1 MDKLVSVI
9 IPVYNARDSLRKC
22 VESAVYGN
30 YRNIEILLVDD
41 CSSDG
46 SWALCCELC
55 EEFSAVKC
63 FRNDKNSGPSQTR
76 NRGLAEA
83 SGEYI
88 CFLDSDDWVSGQY
101 FTELVREA
109 DMHSHELVICGF
121 CFVNNMDNLKQDY
134 LYDTNAKTISSV
146 EIKGSFSVLQKVM
159 LQNVWNKIFCADV
172 IRKYSLRFDVNK
184 RMGED
189 FDFVLD
195 YIEKKKCSGYCIIN
209 RPLYYYVRANNQSLM
224 SQFGL
229 THFAEDEER
238 YSRLFSL
245 CGSDTGRRTYD
256 TNLDALKFNFI
267 YHIMHARQLNR
278 QEKLERIEELMQDG
292 KAGVYYRHHMGAL
305 AKERIVQLKNMCIA
319 LPGRVAGKLNHIIGQ
334 YRSKRVRKM
343 VVNKPLTIIS
353 QNCIGGVIY
362 HDLGWKFLSP
372 TINLFMNSVDFVKFA
387 NHLEHYISQEMVMRW
402 DEVYPIG
409 LLDDIEVH
417 FMHYNTCRDAKVAWE
432 RRCSRME
439 WNRILVLCTDRD
451 GFSDTCFEQWQKIE
465 FPKLLFTANQKYR
478 NHPDSLFFPE
488 YKKQEM
494 VGDLIPRRRFY
505 RHDALVRKLINTDC
519 TQKYSS
525 R

>member
-1 MDKLVSVI
+1 MNKLVSII

-22 VESAVYGN
+22 VESVVYGN
-30 YRNIEILLVDD
+30 YRNVEILLVDD

-46 SWALCCELC
+46 SWELCCQLC

-76 NRGLAEA
+76 NRGLTEA

-101 FTELVREA
+101 FTELVNEA
-109 DMHSHELVICGF
+109 EMHPHELVICGF
-121 CFVNNMDNLKQDY
+121 CFVNDVDNLKQDY
-134 LYDTNAKTISSV
+134 LYETSAKTISSV
-146 EIKGSFSVLQKVM
+146 EIKDSFSVLQKVM

-172 IRKYSLRFDVNK
+172 IRKHSLRFDVNK

-195 YIEKKKCSGYCIIN
+195 YIEKKKCNGYCIIN
-209 RPLYYYVRANNQSLM
+209 LPLYYYVRANNQSLM

-229 THFAEDEER
+229 TRFAEEEER
-238 YSRLFSL
+238 YARVFSL
-245 CGSDTGRRTYD
+245 CGSDACQKIYD
-256 TNLDALKFNFI
+256 INLNVLKHNYI
-267 YHIMHARQLNR
+267 YHIMHARHLKK
-278 QEKLERIEELMQDG
+278 QEKLVRIEELMQDG
-292 KAGVYYRHHMGAL
+292 QAGMYYRHHMVVL
-305 AKERIVQLKNMCIA
+305 AKEWVVQLKRKCIA
-319 LPGRVAGKLNHIIGQ
+319 LPGRVAGKLNHMIGQ
-334 YRSKRVRKM
+334 YKSLKARKM
-343 VVNKPLTIIS
+343 VINKPLTIIS

-372 TINLFMNSVDFVKFA
+372 TINLFMNSADFVKFV
-387 NHLEHYISQEMVMRW
+387 NRLEHYISQEMVMRW
-402 DEVYPIG
+402 DEFYPIG
-409 LLDDIEVH
+409 MLDDIEVH

-439 WNRILVLCTDRD
+439 WERILVLCTDRD
-451 GFSDTCFEQWQKIE
+451 GFTETSFEQWQQIE
-465 FPKLLFTANQKYR
+465 YPKLLFTANKKYC

-494 VGDLIPRRRFY
+494 VGDLILRRKFY
-505 RHDALVRKLINTDC
+505 RHNALVRRLINTDLE
-519 TQKYSS
+519 QKHSS
-525 R
+525 I